1 MATIIK
7 SVSITEQEQELIDT
21 LNLSAS
27 GLLKEKLQE
36 IKGMHDRT
44 KRQTENLITANKILQ
59 TKLFEAQEELRE
71 LKKLK

>member
-7 SVSITEQEQELIDT
+7 SVSITEEEQELIDE

-36 IKGMHDRT
+36 IKEMH
-44 KRQTENLITANKILQ
+44 NKTRIKLERVLTVNRILEQ
-59 TKLFEAQEELRE
+59 KLLEAQEELRS
-71 LKKLK
+71 LKK